1 LTGELDSHK
10 KRLAELENKCKSEF
24 DCTIEELPGIA
35 ENLKAQAQEYIAQ
48 AETILGLKESEAA
61 LA

>member
-1 LTGELDSHK
+1 
-10 KRLAELENKCKSEF
+10 LAELESKCKGEF

-35 ENLKAQAQEYIAQ
+35 ENLKTQAQEYIAQ

>member
-1 LTGELDSHK
+1 
-10 KRLAELENKCKSEF
+10 LEKKCKGEF

-35 ENLKAQAQEYIAQ
+35 ENLKAQAHEYIAQ
-48 AETILGLKESEAA
+48 AEAILGLKESEGV